1 MREIDMD
8 IDKNKLTNL
17 VKKLGEA
24 KILVVGDLALDE
36 MVYGDTERISR
47 EAPVLILQHTHT
59 KFILGGASNAAHNVA
74 DVNGGKVSVIGV
86 IGDDYQANDLK
97 QAFIDANID
106 CSSLITDKTRKTITK
121 TRISGSCSHSITQQ
135 IVRIDRQTNAPIS
148 KETEKRLIE
157 EIEKLVP
164 QHDAVILSDYHIGT
178 LSDNVISA
186 VISTAKNFNKKV
198 VVDAQRDLSRYY
210 GVTSM
215 TPNLPDTQK
224 HVGFYLKNKDDFKK
238 AGDILLEQSGA
249 EAVLITCGA
258 DGMVVVDNNG
268 KYIHIPVFNKA
279 EVFDVT
285 GAGDTVTALYT
296 LALAAGAEPVYA
308 AIIGNIAAG
317 IVVKQY
323 GCATTS
329 IDEII
334 KSIPTEIKL
343 EEY

>member
-1 MREIDMD
+1 MN
-8 IDKNKLTNL
+8 IDKNKLADL
-17 VKKLGEA
+17 VKNLGNA

-36 MVYGDTERISR
+36 MVYGETERISR

-97 QAFIDANID
+97 QAFCEANID

-148 KETEKRLIE
+148 KETEKKLID

-164 QHDAVILSDYHIGT
+164 QYDAVILSDYHIGT

-186 VISTAKNFNKKV
+186 VISTAKKFNKKV
-198 VVDAQRDLSRYY
+198 VVDAQRDLNRYY

-224 HVGFYLKNKDDFKK
+224 HVGFYLKNKEDFMK
-238 AGDILLEQSGA
+238 AGNILLEQSGA

-268 KYIHIPVFNKA
+268 KYTHIPVFNKA

-334 KSIPTEIKL
+334 NSIPTEIKL
-343 EEY
+343 EEC

>member
-1 MREIDMD
+1 MN
-8 IDKNKLTNL
+8 IDKNKLADL
-17 VKKLGEA
+17 VKNLGNA

-97 QAFIDANID
+97 QAFCEANID

-148 KETEKRLIE
+148 KETEKKLID

-186 VISTAKNFNKKV
+186 VISTAKKFNKKV
-198 VVDAQRDLSRYY
+198 VVDAQRDLNRYY

-224 HVGFYLKNKDDFKK
+224 HVGFYLKNKEDFMK
-238 AGDILLEQSGA
+238 AGNILLEQSGA

-258 DGMVVVDNNG
+258 EGMVIVDNNG
-268 KYIHIPVFNKA
+268 KYTHIPVFNKA

-343 EEY
+343 EEC

>member
-1 MREIDMD
+1 MN
-8 IDKNKLTNL
+8 IDKNKFADL
-17 VKKLGEA
+17 VKNLGNA

-97 QAFIDANID
+97 QAFCEANID

-148 KETEKRLIE
+148 KETEKKLID
-157 EIEKLVP
+157 EIERLVP
-164 QHDAVILSDYHIGT
+164 LHDAVILSDYHIGT

-186 VISTAKNFNKKV
+186 VISTAKKFNKKV
-198 VVDAQRDLSRYY
+198 VVDAQRDLNRYY

-224 HVGFYLKNKDDFKK
+224 HVGFYLKNKEDFKK
-238 AGDILLEQSGA
+238 AGNVLLEQSGA

-268 KYIHIPVFNKA
+268 KYTHIPVFNKA

>member
-1 MREIDMD
+1 MN
-8 IDKNKLTNL
+8 IDKNKLADL
-17 VKKLGEA
+17 VKNLGNA

-97 QAFIDANID
+97 QAFCESNID
-106 CSSLITDKTRKTITK
+106 CSSLITDKTRKSITK

-148 KETEKRLIE
+148 KETEKKLID

-186 VISTAKNFNKKV
+186 VISTAKKFNKKV
-198 VVDAQRDLSRYY
+198 VVDAQRDLNRYY

-224 HVGFYLKNKDDFKK
+224 HVGFYLKNKEDFKK
-238 AGDILLEQSGA
+238 AGNVLLEQSGA

-268 KYIHIPVFNKA
+268 KYTHIPVFNKA

-296 LALAAGAEPVYA
+296 LALAVGAEPVYA

-343 EEY
+343 EEC